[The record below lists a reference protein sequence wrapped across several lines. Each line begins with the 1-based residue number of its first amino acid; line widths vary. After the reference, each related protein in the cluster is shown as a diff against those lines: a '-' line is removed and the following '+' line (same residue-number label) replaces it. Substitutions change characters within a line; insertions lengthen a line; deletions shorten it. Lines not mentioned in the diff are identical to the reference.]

1 MPTRIVDYF
10 GVMVTASSIG
20 GKENYS
26 STSCDSVSDV
36 ETYEGS
42 DFSGDDNGPAAHVH
56 RPQRE
61 AVLQFRRPKKDH
73 ADLSLPSNLSWF
85 FFPDGI
91 KPIILNKS
99 CDPSGAT
106 ERPATLSSS
115 FVLTNDTGQKI
126 YCVCLTAFRRERV
139 FASNCSAR
147 DTWWPVVLFM
157 LTRLPIVPQLQLIL
171 QRIYDVS

>member
-1 MPTRIVDYF
+1 
-10 GVMVTASSIG
+10 
-20 GKENYS
+20 
-26 STSCDSVSDV
+26 
-36 ETYEGS
+36 
-42 DFSGDDNGPAAHVH
+42 
-56 RPQRE
+56 
-61 AVLQFRRPKKDH
+61 
-73 ADLSLPSNLSWF
+73 LSWF

-91 KPIILNKS
+91 KPLVLDKAG
-99 CDPSGAT
+99 DTSGAT
-106 ERPATLSSS
+106 GRPTTRSSS